1 MTTDQEKV
9 YGGLLHCIKLALM
22 YETVLRSSR
31 LITDLIVP
39 VMAVQ
44 QESVTIIQTLLIF
57 SLFPRSGL
65 PITPFVPTFLNN
77 KLKYPPVIAS
87 DW

>member
-39 VMAVQ
+39 VMAV
-44 QESVTIIQTLLIF
+44 
-57 SLFPRSGL
+57 
-65 PITPFVPTFLNN
+65 
-77 KLKYPPVIAS
+77 
-87 DW
+87 